1 VGVAAAMPLLF
12 YLVLTRLMTINLPAG
27 LLPI

>member
-1 VGVAAAMPLLF
+1 VPLVF